1 MWTCYL
7 LLKVGVSFVPH
18 LSVSVVAKE
27 SCEEVLEQLK
37 ESLEMLSEYTERM
50 EREMK
55 EREEIEELLD
65 SFIWKHQC
73 LLHKAKERQKVI
85 LKCT

>member
-1 MWTCYL
+1 M
-7 LLKVGVSFVPH
+7 SFVPH

-85 LKCT
+85 LKCIFFL